1 MIQAGATGAR
11 PQVTPTGSP
20 AALAS
25 CAPAYRVAFVT
36 DVGGLRADQAAYD
49 GVTQAIAK
57 ISCGHSELI
66 SSLRPSDY
74 RSSFQRAVSLRSN
87 LVIAGSFLLTDA
99 VLDAARANP
108 GTRFILIDPIV
119 APADL
124 PNLLVIRFRDDQ
136 SAFLAGAL
144 AAMLTQSGVVAGV
157 YGPAGASDL
166 RQRAA
171 FEHGAR
177 FVRRSIQ
184 MLGAF
189 QPADD
194 GAPYQNPTWG
204 AAQARVFGS
213 QRADLIFGGAGATG
227 AGALKGA
234 AAAGYLCIG
243 ADVPEPPD
251 PRAPSCLVA
260 TTTTSIT
267 RGVELE
273 LLETARGSWVSGKV
287 DLGLREGTVG
297 LDAFGA
303 GLRPEMQRRLQSIV
317 DQLVAGTV
325 TTGV

>member
-20 AALAS
+20 SALAS

-36 DVGGLRADQAAYD
+36 DVGGLRADRAAYN

-57 ISCGHSELI
+57 ISCGHGELI
-66 SSLRPSDY
+66 TSLRPSDY
-74 RSSFQRAVSLRSN
+74 RASFQRAVSLRSN
-87 LVIAGSFLLTDA
+87 LVIADSFLLTDA

-177 FVRRSIQ
+177 FVRPSIPV
-184 MLGAF
+184 LGAY

-194 GAPYQNPTWG
+194 GAPYQNPMWG
-204 AAQARVFGS
+204 AAEARVFAS
-213 QRADLIFGGAGATG
+213 QRADVIFGGAGATG
-227 AGALKGA
+227 AGALKGV
-234 AAAGYLCIG
+234 AAAGQLCIG
-243 ADVPEPPD
+243 ADVTEPD
-251 PRAPSCLVA
+251 PGAPSCLVA
-260 TTTTSIT
+260 TTTRSIT

-273 LLETARGSWVSGKV
+273 VLETARGSWVPGKV